1 MSDRYPL
8 LEEVRAA
15 LDAEGL
21 LLRGAFHPVP
31 EDEAPLDAA
40 TLLMVGNAGPAMWRA
55 YRASRKREQDPLNAW
70 SGRVLSGIA
79 DRFGATPVFPF
90 DGPPYM
96 PFFAWA
102 KRAETVSNSPIG
114 MLIHPVFG
122 LWHAWRGALA
132 FRERLALPAPAEAV
146 SPCDG
151 CAAQPCLTTCPVDA
165 FRQGHYDVAV
175 CAGHLRTQEGAD
187 CMAEGCR
194 ARRSCPVGKGYVYDP
209 DQARFH
215 MDAFLKN
222 QPS

>member
-1 MSDRYPL
+1 MSESRPL
-8 LEEVRAA
+8 LDDVRAA

-21 LLRGAFHPVP
+21 LLRGAFHPTQ
-31 EDEAPLDAA
+31 EDGAPRGAA
-40 TLLMVGNAGPAMWRA
+40 TLLLVGNAGPTMWRA
-55 YRASRKREQDPLNAW
+55 FRNGRMREPDPLNAW
-70 SGRVLSGIA
+70 TRTLLSGIA
-79 DRFGATPVFPF
+79 DRFSAAPVFPF
-90 DGPPYM
+90 DGPPYA

-102 KRAETVSNSPIG
+102 KRAETVFDSPVG
-114 MLIHPVFG
+114 MLIHPEYG

-132 FRERLALPAPAEAV
+132 FRERLALPAPDEAV

-151 CAAQPCLTTCPVDA
+151 CATQPCLTTCPVDA

-194 ARRSCPVGKGYVYDP
+194 ARRACPAGKGYVYDP

-222 QPS
+222 QVS